1 MAQRKKLKTT
11 LGVRKL
17 KQIIMEAGELCLEK
31 KALDV
36 VLLDLRKI
44 SQMTDYFLICGGYT
58 DIHVRSVSEHVED
71 QLRERHGIKPW
82 HVEGM
87 ENGRWV
93 LLDYV
98 DFVIHI
104 FQPEARKFYQLEKLW
119 VDAGR
124 QELGS
129 GEEDGA
135 AEEGPVEE

>member
-1 MAQRKKLKTT
+1 MARRKKLKTT
-11 LGVRKL
+11 MSEKKIREM
-17 KQIIMEAGELCLEK
+17 IFEAGELCLEK

-44 SQMTDYFLICGGYT
+44 SQMTDYFLITSGYT
-58 DIHVRSVSEHVED
+58 DIHVRSVSEHVEE

-82 HVEGM
+82 HIEGL

-104 FQPEARKFYQLEKLW
+104 FQPEARAFYQLEKLW
-119 VDAGR
+119 IDAVR
-124 QELGS
+124 HEIGS
-129 GEEDGA
+129 GEEEGA
-135 AEEGPVEE
+135 AAQGSEAG